1 MSRPFL
7 KWAGGKHR
15 VVDEFLDIVSTNPPL
30 SMNWEVKTGQRYH
43 EPFLGSG
50 AAVHDMQ
57 HRGLETPQLVSRR
70 RRNED
75 EGDVGEGQ
83 KLAPCFQLTICAVSR

>member
-1 MSRPFL
+1 MTRPFL

-15 VVDEFLDIVSTNPPL
+15 VVDELLDIVSTNPPL

-50 AAVHDMQ
+50 AMFF
-57 HRGLETPQLVSRR
+57 GLHSNGFITSRKKSS
-70 RRNED
+70 N
-75 EGDVGEGQ
+75 
-83 KLAPCFQLTICAVSR
+83 KFY